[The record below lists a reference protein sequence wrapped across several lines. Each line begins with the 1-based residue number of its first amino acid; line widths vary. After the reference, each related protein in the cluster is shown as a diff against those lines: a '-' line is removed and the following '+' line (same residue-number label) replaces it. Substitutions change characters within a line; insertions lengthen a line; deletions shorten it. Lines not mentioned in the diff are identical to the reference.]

1 MSGFVFHPDAF
12 ADLEE
17 IWDFIAKD
25 SLEAAD
31 RVLAEIYE
39 AIGSLVSFP
48 QVGHLRADLT
58 SRPVRFHPVRELL
71 VAYAFEEKPLIIL
84 AIVHGRRHPRVLAA
98 ILRDRQ

>member
-17 IWDFIAKD
+17 IWDFIAED
-25 SLEAAD
+25 SLDAAD

-39 AIGSLVSFP
+39 AIGSLVPFP
-48 QVGHLRADLT
+48 QVGHIRSDLT
-58 SRPVRFHPVRELL
+58 SRPVRFHPVRDFL

-84 AIVHGRRHPRVLAA
+84 AIVHGRRHPRVMAA
-98 ILRDRQ
+98 ILRDRE